1 MESGSKIVSA
11 NVSSEPFCEHV
22 ASSFLNALLG
32 SCSIA
37 AGSSQN
43 SLPGDSSLIC
53 LLEEDVPSTSQNGRE
68 PCRLHLVEL
77 KGWLESS
84 AAITV
89 GKKQDR
95 VKRWDVCTIV
105 LKCSIFLI
113 LTSTPGFD
121 AVFVIT
127 ILLAWMLKLWTLM
140 IVMGICLL
148 STVNLLWPKRC
159 LFFLVSSVRGWEI
172 VEKFGMIFW

>member
-32 SCSIA
+32 GCSIA
-37 AGSSQN
+37 AGSSKN

-53 LLEEDVPSTSQNGRE
+53 LHEEDVPSTSQNWRE

-95 VKRWDVCTIV
+95 MKR
-105 LKCSIFLI
+105 
-113 LTSTPGFD
+113 
-121 AVFVIT
+121 
-127 ILLAWMLKLWTLM
+127 
-140 IVMGICLL
+140 
-148 STVNLLWPKRC
+148 
-159 LFFLVSSVRGWEI
+159 
-172 VEKFGMIFW
+172 